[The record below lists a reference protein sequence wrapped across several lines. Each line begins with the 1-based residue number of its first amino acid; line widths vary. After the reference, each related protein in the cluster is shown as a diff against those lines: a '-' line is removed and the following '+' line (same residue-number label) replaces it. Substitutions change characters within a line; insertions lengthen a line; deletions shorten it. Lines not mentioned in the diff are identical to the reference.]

1 MAPNDPFALFMCI
14 KIELEERTAAERS
27 IKASSLR
34 YASPAEVEYL
44 RSLVKKHGTDIQA
57 MARDYKLNQDQRTA
71 GQLKKAFAKCGGV
84 EAFLA

>member
-1 MAPNDPFALFMCI
+1 MET
-14 KIELEERTAAERS
+14 ELEERTAAENS

-34 YASPAEVEYL
+34 YASSAEQEYL

-57 MARDYKLNQDQRTA
+57 MARDFKINQDQRTA
-71 GQLKKAFAKCGGV
+71 GQLKKAFARCGGA